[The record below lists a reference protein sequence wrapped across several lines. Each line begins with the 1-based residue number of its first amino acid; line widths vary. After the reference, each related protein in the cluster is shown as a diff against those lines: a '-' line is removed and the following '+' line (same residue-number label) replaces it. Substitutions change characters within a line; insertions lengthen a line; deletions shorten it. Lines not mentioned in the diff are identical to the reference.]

1 MPHIH
6 FEGKSHPCQDDE
18 SVLDCLTRHGVAI
31 PSSCRSGV
39 CQTCLMRAVEGQVP
53 EAAQQGLKETLRTQ
67 NYFLACACKPKGDL
81 GVARPDVMASART
94 QVTVLA
100 KEILD
105 GNIIR
110 LRLGCPLPL
119 DYRPGQ
125 FLHLHR
131 ADGLVRSYS
140 IASLPQSEEP
150 LELHVRHLAGGRMS
164 GWINNTLQVGDTL
177 EVSQPAGQCFYLPGQ
192 PEQGLLLIGTG
203 SGLAPLWG
211 IARDALAQGH
221 TGPIHLYHGSHGPD
235 GLYLVQELRALA
247 RRYPNFHYTPCVSG
261 LDVPEGYATGRAEDI
276 AFSQLPKL
284 AGWRVFLCGHPG
296 MVAKARKKAFLS
308 GASMKD
314 IYADPF
320 VLAPDAAQ
328 SAA

>member
-6 FEGKSHPCQDDE
+6 FEGSRHECRDDE
-18 SVLDCLTRHGVAI
+18 SVLDCLTRHGASI

-53 EAAQQGLKETLRTQ
+53 ETAQHGLKETLRVQ

-81 GVARPDVMASART
+81 RIVRPDTMVNART
-94 QVTVLA
+94 RVTVLA
-100 KEILD
+100 KEVLD

-110 LRLGCPLPL
+110 LRLGCPTPL

-131 ADGLVRSYS
+131 TDGLVRSYS
-140 IASLPQSEEP
+140 IASLPQLEEP
-150 LELHVRHLAGGRMS
+150 LELHVRHLPEGRMS
-164 GWINNTLQVGDTL
+164 GWISDTLRTGDTL

-192 PEQGLLLIGTG
+192 PGQGLLLIGTG

-211 IARDALAQGH
+211 IARDALLQGH
-221 TGPIHLYHGSHGPD
+221 TGSIHLHHGSHGAG

-247 RRYPNFHYTPCVSG
+247 QRYPNFHYTPCVSG
-261 LDVPEGYATGRAEDI
+261 PDVPEGFAAGRAEDI
-276 AFSQLPKL
+276 AFSRLPKL
-284 AGWRVFLCGHPG
+284 AGWRVFLCGHPD

-314 IYADPF
+314 IHADPF
-320 VLAPDAAQ
+320 VIAPDAAR